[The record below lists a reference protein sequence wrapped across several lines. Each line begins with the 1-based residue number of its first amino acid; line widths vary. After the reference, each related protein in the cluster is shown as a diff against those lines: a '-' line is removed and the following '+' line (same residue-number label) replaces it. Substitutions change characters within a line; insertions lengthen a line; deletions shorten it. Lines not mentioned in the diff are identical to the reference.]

1 MADKPVVIF
10 GASDFARVAH
20 FYLTHDSPSNVA
32 AFTVDAAYIKQ
43 DRLFDAPVVP
53 FEQLLESHPPDSYD
67 MLVAVGFK
75 RTNQARTN
83 IYDKCKSM
91 GYRMITYVN
100 SKAIYWGDLKVGDNC
115 FIFEANVIQ
124 PFVTIG
130 NNCVIWSGNHIGHD
144 STVGDNCFIA
154 SHVVIS
160 GNVKIGPSCF
170 IGVNATLRDGVKIA
184 PRCIIGAGATVMRN
198 TEEGDVY
205 SVKGTEPMGPKSWEL
220 KNF

>member
-1 MADKPVVIF
+1 MSDRPVVIF
-10 GASDFARVAH
+10 GTADFARVAH
-20 FYLTHDSPSNVA
+20 FYLKHDSPYRVA

-43 DRLFDAPVVP
+43 DRLFDVPVVP
-53 FEQLLESHPPDSYD
+53 FEQLVESHPPDSYD

-75 RTNQARTN
+75 RTNRARTE
-83 IYDKCKSM
+83 IYDRCKAL

-100 SKAIYWGDLKVGDNC
+100 SKAITWGGLTVGDNC

-130 NNCVIWSGNHIGHD
+130 NNVVIWSGNHIGHD
-144 STVGDNCFIA
+144 STIGDNCFIA

-160 GNVKIGPSCF
+160 GNVKIGHSCF
-170 IGVNATLRDGVKIA
+170 IGVNATLRDSLTVA
-184 PRCIIGAGATVMRN
+184 PRCVIGAGATIMRN
-198 TEEGDVY
+198 TEEGDVF
-205 SVKGTEPMGPKSWEL
+205 SVRGTAPIEEKSWEL